1 MEESSFYPEKEV
13 KKEAER
19 LYEKLKKVKFSKDD
33 CIALAPLTLEINRL
47 KKEKN
52 AVILAHSYQTADII
66 YGVADFVGDSLE
78 LSKQAAKTKADTIV
92 FAGVKFM
99 AETAKILSPKKTV
112 LLPSI
117 QAGCSLSESITA
129 KDARELKKK
138 YPNVPVVCYVN
149 TSAEVKA
156 ECDACCT
163 SANALKIVE
172 SFKEKEIIFL
182 PDELMA
188 ENIQNLTEKRIISWK
203 GLCVVHK
210 EFNAKQ
216 IKEVKKKHPGVK
228 ILVHTECSPSVVEL
242 ADFSGGTNGMINY
255 AKTDSNQTFM
265 MVTECGLTDRM
276 KVELMQKD
284 FVGLCELC
292 PYMKKNTLELILQ
305 ALRRSEKEQIIE
317 IPEEVIKKAKKAID
331 YMMKIKTKNG
341 IID

>member
-1 MEESSFYPEKEV
+1 MEKSSFYSEEEV

-19 LYEKLKKVKFSKDD
+19 LYEKLKKVKFTEDECVS
-33 CIALAPLTLEINRL
+33 LAPLTLEINKL

-52 AVILAHSYQTADII
+52 AVILAHSYQTPDII

-78 LSKQAAKTKADTIV
+78 LSKKAASTKAKTIV

-112 LLPSI
+112 LLPSLE
-117 QAGCSLSESITA
+117 AGCSLSESITA
-129 KDARELKKK
+129 EDVKALKKK
-138 YPNVPVVCYVN
+138 HPDVPVVCYVN

-163 SANALKIVE
+163 SANALQVVE
-172 SFKEKEIIFL
+172 SFKEDKIIFL

-188 ENIQNLTEKRIISWK
+188 KNIQNQTNKKIISWN

-210 EFNAKQ
+210 EFNAQQ
-216 IKEVKKKHPGVK
+216 IKEVKKKYPGVK
-228 ILVHTECSPSVVEL
+228 ILVHTECSPNVVKL
-242 ADFSGGTNGMINY
+242 ADFAGGTSGMIKY
-255 AKTDSNQTFM
+255 AETHADKSFM

-284 FVGLCELC
+284 FVGSCELC

-305 ALRRSEKEQIIE
+305 ALRKPEKEQVIE
-317 IPEEVIKKAKKAID
+317 LDEKVIRKAKKAID
-331 YMMKIKTKNG
+331 YMMKIKTENNV
-341 IID
+341 ID